1 MISRIKNPTFVSSK
15 CLSLFLTVKINRSL
29 QAEFGRIFS
38 FLEFQ
43 GIPYYEMNWQ
53 ISCIDI

>member
-1 MISRIKNPTFVSSK
+1 MAVISIKHNDK
-15 CLSLFLTVKINRSL
+15 YEDIIL
-29 QAEFGRIFS
+29 EFGRIFS